1 MDLVGLVWN
10 AFARISVVQSPE
22 EFPSPNFPSVGLK
35 KVFYSSLP
43 FNLSSGKNV
52 FFQVSCAKL
61 LFKSCLCFC
70 FNLLLLTLTSRLPP
84 CTIAT
89 LSFHHSSHSIHH
101 LLSRG
106 LVLIGLNWGGWQCLP
121 HVYGMPSVTRCGR
134 TVRVSNTGQWRCH
147 VGELIPGKTALRQ
160 SAPDPTTLGPLQGR
174 QSQARTE
181 ALWDCLHPCQGFQGL
196 STYSSALH

>member
-1 MDLVGLVWN
+1 M
-10 AFARISVVQSPE
+10 
-22 EFPSPNFPSVGLK
+22 
-35 KVFYSSLP
+35 
-43 FNLSSGKNV
+43 
-52 FFQVSCAKL
+52 SCAKCH
-61 LFKSCLCFC
+61 FSCLNCAF
-70 FNLLLLTLTSRLPP
+70 FLNLFPLSFTPRLPP

-89 LSFHHSSHSIHH
+89 RSFHHSGRSIHQ

-147 VGELIPGKTALRQ
+147 VGELISGKTPLRQ

-174 QSQARTE
+174 QSQARSE
-181 ALWDCLHPCQGFQGL
+181 ALWDGSGLHPCQGFQAL
-196 STYSSALH
+196 STCSPASH